1 MLRQVLLVAGVLAS
15 VVLPGCSRD
24 PKVLRERCV
33 INGNKYFRNGK
44 FKQASIL
51 YRRALQFDPK
61 YAEAHYRM
69 GLAAMQL
76 KDYAPAAQSFQR
88 ACDLDPANED
98 AAIHLAEIYVGA
110 YIANPELN
118 KRLLS
123 DAKLSVGRILS
134 RNPKS
139 YDGLRLAADIAV
151 ASGDRETAIQRLR
164 EANAVKPWQ
173 PQTTLALMQNLLAAN
188 QVQEAET
195 IGTELIS
202 RNKTIA
208 HSSDLLY
215 FFDFRPPPYTKA
227 EEMLKT
233 KMASMPADEPTR
245 LELAAFYYA

>member
-44 FKQASIL
+44 YKQASIL

-61 YAEAHYRM
+61 YAEAHYRL
-69 GLAAMQL
+69 GLTAMQL
-76 KDYAPAAQSFQR
+76 KDYSTAAQSFQR

-98 AAIHLAEIYVGA
+98 AAIHLAEIYVAA

-123 DAKLSVGRILS
+123 DAKLSGGRILT

-164 EANAVKPWQ
+164 EANTVKPWQ
-173 PQTTLALMQNLLAAN
+173 PDSTLALMRNLVAAN
-188 QVQEAET
+188 RVREAEE
-195 IGTELIS
+195 IGRELIA
-202 RNKTIA
+202 RNKTVA
-208 HSSDLLY
+208 QAYDLLY
-215 FFDFRPPPYTKA
+215 FVDG
-227 EEMLKT
+227 
-233 KMASMPADEPTR
+233 
-245 LELAAFYYA
+245 